1 MNEKLKLSQLG
12 HTWLFDLDGT
22 VLKHN
27 GYLTDGTDTLLD
39 GASDFLKSI
48 PQKDSVVFITSRSSE
63 YKQATEE
70 FLKSNG
76 IRYDAIIFD
85 LPYGER
91 ILINDIKPGGL
102 RPGIAINSK
111 RDEWVG
117 ISVEEDP
124 CL

>member
-70 FLKSNG
+70 FLKSKNT
-76 IRYDAIIFD
+76 FD
-85 LPYGER
+85 VFIYLSDELPR
-91 ILINDIKPGGL
+91 AHK
-102 RPGIAINSK
+102 
-111 RDEWVG
+111 
-117 ISVEEDP
+117 ISGKYRHIYKDFK
-124 CL
+124 